1 VKNYNIIMSQN
12 YRLNKVGYINRN
24 KKISFKFNGK
34 KYFGFEGDTL
44 ASALLA
50 NGIHLV
56 GRSFKYH
63 RPRGFIGAG
72 VDEPNAKV
80 QLYTGAKTEPNAT
93 ATEIELVEGLVAKS
107 QNCFPS
113 VSFDFGAINNFLYKF
128 FPAGFYYKTFMW
140 PKNFWHKIYEPIIR
154 KAAGLGVAPLKPDP
168 DRYEHKFEY
177 CDVLVIGSGPS
188 GLASA
193 LAAAKNGARVILA
206 EDKPR
211 FGGSLLTDE
220 VTIGNKKGKD
230 WADEAIE
237 ELKSMPNVIVKN
249 RSQVFGYY
257 DHNMMVMLER
267 IKDHIESPSKY
278 TPRQKMWYIRSKE
291 VVASTG
297 SIERPLVFGNNDR
310 PGIMLASAAKEY
322 LRVYGVLVGKK
333 PIIFTNNDSAYDT
346 AIDFKKNGINPV
358 VIDVRENS
366 ESSVIKEAKNLKI
379 DIRFSHAIANTKGYL
394 RVSSATIGKLNKNKS
409 NYENLEN
416 ISCDCICVSGN
427 WTPTVHLV
435 SQSGNKL
442 KFDEAI
448 NAFIPNLSCQNEST
462 VGAANGS
469 FTLKKSLEEGF
480 KKGFEISNKITKKNM
495 KSTIPISNERSNN
508 NHHNKFWCMPL
519 PKNKNYKRCVDFQN
533 DVYVSDIELAIR
545 EGFRSIEHVKR
556 YTTLGMATDQGKTS
570 NLNGLQLVS
579 NIEKKII
586 PEVGHTTFR
595 PPYSPVTIGA
605 VVGREVGKHYRPTRK
620 SPLHLW
626 HEKNNAVFV
635 DAGLWLRPRYYKQ
648 GKETLQEAA
657 KREASNVRNNV
668 GICDVTSLGK
678 IDIKG
683 SDAAEF
689 LNRVYTNAWMKLPIG
704 KARYGVMLREDGIV
718 FDDGTTTRISENHY
732 HMTTTTAQAVNVLAH
747 LEYYL
752 QAVWPELDVNVV
764 STTEQWT
771 GAALAGPNS
780 RNLLGKLFPNTDV
793 SNEALPFMGFIE
805 ADLFGVP
812 ARIFR
817 ISFSGELAYEINVE
831 SGYGVFMWEK
841 IMELGKEMDIEPY
854 GTEAL
859 STLRIEM
866 GHVAGSEIDG
876 RTIPSDLSLDGMV
889 SKKKDFIGKRSLS
902 RTAFMEDGREKI
914 VGLVP
919 LDKKTMIPEGS
930 HLVVD
935 GNASLPNPKLGHVSA
950 SCWSVEYNNPFSL
963 AIIKDGKKKIGKKL
977 YALSPLKNKSIPV
990 EIVSS
995 HYVDPKGERVRS

>member
-1 VKNYNIIMSQN
+1 MPQKF
-12 YRLNKVGYINRN
+12 RLNKVGYINRD

-34 KYFGFEGDTL
+34 KYFGYKGDTL

-72 VDEPNAKV
+72 VDEPNAQV
-80 QLYTGAKTEPNAT
+80 QLYSGARTDPNVVAT
-93 ATEIELVEGLVAKS
+93 TVELVEGLVAKS
-107 QNCFPS
+107 QNCWPS
-113 VSFDFGAINNFLYKF
+113 VSFDFGAINNLLNKF

-140 PKNFWHKIYEPIIR
+140 PKNFWYKIYEPIIR

-177 CDVLVIGSGPS
+177 CDILVAGSGPS

-193 LAAAKNGARVILA
+193 LAAAKNGAKVILA

-211 FGGSLLTDE
+211 FGGSLLIDE

-230 WADEAIE
+230 WADETIH
-237 ELKSMPNVIVKN
+237 ELKSMPNVLVKN

-267 IKDHIESPSKY
+267 TRDHIENPTKF
-278 TPRQKMWYIRSKE
+278 TPRQRLWYIRAKE
-291 VVASTG
+291 VIVSTG

-322 LRVYGVLVGKK
+322 MKVYGVLVGKK
-333 PIIFTNNDSAYDT
+333 PIIFTNNDSGYET
-346 AIDFKKNGINPV
+346 AIEFKKNGVNPLV
-358 VIDVRENS
+358 VDIRKNS
-366 ESSVIKEAKNLKI
+366 EGSIIQEAKNLDI
-379 DIRFSHAIANTKGYL
+379 DIKFSCGVVNSQGYKRVNSAI
-394 RVSSATIGKLNKNKS
+394 IGKLNNDRS
-409 NYENLEN
+409 GYENLEN
-416 ISCDCICVSGN
+416 ISCDCICLSGN
-427 WTPTVHLV
+427 WTPTVHLS

-442 KFDEAI
+442 KFDEKI
-448 NAFIPNLSCQNEST
+448 NAFIPGKSRQNENAVGST
-462 VGAANGS
+462 KGS
-469 FTLKKSLEEGF
+469 FTLKQTLEDGFSKGYELSKKINGQNLKSP
-480 KKGFEISNKITKKNM
+480 TP
-495 KSTIPISNERSNN
+495 TSNERSYASSD
-508 NHHNKFWCMPL
+508 KFWCMPL

-579 NIEKKII
+579 NIENKIV

-595 PPYSPVTIGA
+595 PPYTPVTIGA
-605 VVGREVGKHYRPTRK
+605 IVGREVGKHYRPTRK
-620 SPLHLW
+620 SPMHQW
-626 HEKNNAVFV
+626 HKKNDAVFV

-648 GKETLQEAA
+648 QNESLHEAA
-657 KREASNVRNNV
+657 VREATNVRKNV

-683 SDAAEF
+683 PDSAEF
-689 LNRVYTNAWMKLPIG
+689 LNRIYTNAWMKLPIG

-718 FDDGTTTRISENHY
+718 FDDGTTTRISDNHF

-752 QAVWPELDVNVV
+752 QVVWPELNVNVL
-764 STTEQWT
+764 STTEQWA

-780 RNLLGKLFPNTDV
+780 RNLLSKIFPNVDV
-793 SNEALPFMGFIE
+793 SNEKLPFMGYME

-831 SGYGVFMWEK
+831 SGYGIFMWEK
-841 IMELGKEMDIEPY
+841 VIELGKEMNIEPY

-876 RTIPSDLSLDGMV
+876 RTISSDLSLEGML
-889 SKKKDFIGKRSLS
+889 SKKKDFIGKRSLN
-902 RTAFMEDGREKI
+902 REAFLDISREKI
-914 VGLVP
+914 VGVIP

-930 HLVVD
+930 HIVVD
-935 GNASLPNPKLGHVSA
+935 ANASLPNPKLGHISA

-963 AIIKDGKKKIGKKL
+963 AILKDGKKKIGEKL
-977 YALSPLKNKSIPV
+977 YAVSPLKNKNIPI